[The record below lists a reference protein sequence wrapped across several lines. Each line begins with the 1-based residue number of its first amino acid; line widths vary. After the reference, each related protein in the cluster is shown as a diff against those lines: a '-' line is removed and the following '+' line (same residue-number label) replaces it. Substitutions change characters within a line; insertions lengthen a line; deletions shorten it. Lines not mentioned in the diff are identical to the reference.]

1 MKFALVNDVRTEP
14 SPGLAGTC
22 DLCGRAMIPKCGRY
36 VRWHWAHQRRSG
48 CDPWHEAETDWHLMW
63 KDCFPP
69 HCQERVHVDK
79 LTGEKHIADVKA
91 DSGLVVEVQHSPI
104 AEDEMQSRESFYGN
118 MIWIV
123 DARAVDGYFTLGT
136 SFDLATCNPM
146 SYYLKWLSRSTLLKR
161 WSLARKPVFFDTH
174 VQYSSMPAVQT
185 PSAQHVLWRL
195 LEFDPGDG
203 VGLIA
208 PVRSDWLVE
217 AVLKGESVPLMRCE
231 EEDAWR
237 YRRKMVEL
245 VR

>member
-1 MKFALVNDVRTEP
+1 
-14 SPGLAGTC
+14 
-22 DLCGRAMIPKCGRY
+22 
-36 VRWHWAHQRRSG
+36 
-48 CDPWHEAETDWHLMW
+48 MW

-104 AEDEMQSRESFYGN
+104 AEDEMQSRERFYGN

-161 WSLARKPVFFDTH
+161 WSLARKPVFFDSH